1 MRFFDVVQA
10 IALDFASWRRACKL
24 ISSQTASARSSMDRA
39 SDYGSE
45 GWGFES
51 LRARSGPPRCDPPVG
66 VLHFYQALLR
76 ECFFHAHPPA
86 ALPSMSRRDVVCCR
100 GPDGASQASLR
111 GGVDA
116 DGGLKEKPPPL
127 HETWGVMKLSS
138 PQHAQIPLFLPI
150 FDEQGRFFFH
160 AACESTF
167 SCSTGA
173 VFLSLRSLDASC
185 CERGSASVRTLRH
198 LGETDDIFAGGVGGE
213 VAAVPV
219 GGGGAWPGFETTRR
233 AKLAARTVSGR
244 AAAHGHIKQP
254 GPTGHTKQPGPNTQT
269 APGTPAGPQ
278 AALRNWEA
286 SRPTAR
292 SAGNAIL

>member
-1 MRFFDVVQA
+1 MVQA

-24 ISSQTASARSSMDRA
+24 IPSQTASARSSMDRA

-76 ECFFHAHPPA
+76 ECFFM
-86 ALPSMSRRDVVCCR
+86 PSARGAPIRVTQGRCVLSWPRWCIAGEPSRGR
-100 GPDGASQASLR
+100 GR
-111 GGVDA
+111 GWR
-116 DGGLKEKPPPL
+116 LKEKPPPL
-127 HETWGVMKLSS
+127 HETWGVMKLLS
-138 PQHAQIPLFLPI
+138 PQHAQNLLFLPF

-167 SCSTGA
+167 SCSAGA

-198 LGETDDIFAGGVGGE
+198 LGETDDIFAGGVGG
-213 VAAVPV
+213 
-219 GGGGAWPGFETTRR
+219 GGDR
-233 AKLAARTVSGR
+233 LY
-244 AAAHGHIKQP
+244 
-254 GPTGHTKQPGPNTQT
+254 
-269 APGTPAGPQ
+269 
-278 AALRNWEA
+278 
-286 SRPTAR
+286 
-292 SAGNAIL
+292 

>member
-24 ISSQTASARSSMDRA
+24 IPSQTASARSSMDRA

-66 VLHFYQALLR
+66 VLHFYQAFLR
-76 ECFFHAHPPA
+76 ECFFHAHP
-86 ALPSMSRRDVVCCR
+86 LVVVPSVLRRDVVCCR

-111 GGVDA
+111 GGMDA

-127 HETWGVMKLSS
+127 HETWGAMKLSS
-138 PQHAQIPLFLPI
+138 PQHAQNLLYLPF

-167 SCSTGA
+167 SCSAGA
-173 VFLSLRSLDASC
+173 VFLSFRSLDASC
-185 CERGSASVRTLRH
+185 CERGSASARTLRH
-198 LGETDDIFAGGVGGE
+198 LGETGGTFARGHGRLN
-213 VAAVPV
+213 
-219 GGGGAWPGFETTRR
+219 ETGIASASEKR
-233 AKLAARTVSGR
+233 ARNGR
-244 AAAHGHIKQP
+244 K
-254 GPTGHTKQPGPNTQT
+254 
-269 APGTPAGPQ
+269 
-278 AALRNWEA
+278 W
-286 SRPTAR
+286 
-292 SAGNAIL
+292 

>member
-1 MRFFDVVQA
+1 MLGAGPPRDGIIRTSPGQECSKDKGALPGARRISVYAARFRSA
-10 IALDFASWRRACKL
+10 TGCKTRVCFKPYHL
-24 ISSQTASARSSMDRA
+24 ILHLGEKRVSLCSAKRQSARSSMDRA

-76 ECFFHAHPPA
+76 ECFFMPIRTRRHAGTLCVVVA
-86 ALPSMSRRDVVCCR
+86 QMVRRR
-100 GPDGASQASLR
+100 RAFA

-138 PQHAQIPLFLPI
+138 PQHAQNLLFLPI

-167 SCSTGA
+167 SCSAGA
-173 VFLSLRSLDASC
+173 VFLSFRSLDASY
-185 CERGSASVRTLRH
+185 CEIGSASARTLRT
-198 LGETDDIFAGGVGGE
+198 LVKPVAPLRGGMGG
-213 VAAVPV
+213 
-219 GGGGAWPGFETTRR
+219 
-233 AKLAARTVSGR
+233 
-244 AAAHGHIKQP
+244 
-254 GPTGHTKQPGPNTQT
+254 
-269 APGTPAGPQ
+269 
-278 AALRNWEA
+278 
-286 SRPTAR
+286 
-292 SAGNAIL
+292 